1 MLLLAAVLLCISGE
15 VVYAQSPEGQPPKT
29 ISADAKITAANWQNY
44 QQFMSEGMIA
54 LFEGTHFWRVPSHP
68 EIELGPTIPIPL
80 PREYLHDTERFSD
93 RVKLTKLSTGG
104 YVREGYV
111 PGVPFPHPL
120 TGDPALISERIFWN
134 TYYRYQPRVQG
145 APSFSYTLDRAGN
158 MTQTSEV
165 TAVNSQL
172 AFVTD
177 IGFSA
182 SSSEPSPYFTAKF
195 QEQISPE

>member
-54 LFEGTHFWRVPSHP
+54 LFEGTHFWRVPSDL

-104 YVREGYV
+104 YVPEGYV
-111 PGVPFPHPL
+111 AGVPFPHPL
-120 TGDPALISERIFWN
+120 TGDPALIGQRIFWN

-145 APSFSYTLDRAGN
+145 APNFSYTLDRAGN

-165 TAVNSQL
+165 TEVNSQL
-172 AFVTD
+172 EFL
-177 IGFSA
+177 
-182 SSSEPSPYFTAKF
+182 SEVGLQHKTPDS
-195 QEQISPE
+195 